1 MVSNKKSHSKNTGK
15 TCTVLLAALML
26 CGSMVQTAGAAPGLK
41 IVNTA
46 APGNVGTEVVTESTG
61 RIVQTFNEDAAL
73 KANSADGTLQLTM
86 QAAIELA
93 MQNSPDIKSAALD
106 KENAELSRSTQ
117 QQAYAQSLVDGVKG
131 STYAVDANMYTIK
144 VKDAQEKAA
153 ENTYELTK
161 ETVRVGVEQLYWN
174 IMLKKDAI
182 EADKI
187 ALEYAEQQYKSMQIR
202 QNVGMMTST
211 AVSQYKM
218 AVESALAT
226 LTKDEGALKTA
237 IDSLKKQ
244 IGASVDAELVLVDDV
259 PMITPIKIDNIESYA
274 DKMVAKA
281 PTMQIYDDNI
291 EASEYGEKAQR
302 LSLLSSIM
310 TGVTYSQADMERQY
324 EISTENVKL
333 KKNTAARTLRDTV
346 RSLYYDAITMEANYD
361 TVVQAMTTAAEAL
374 RIKQQMFEIGMATQL
389 EVLEAQKNCVSAE
402 TQYRQVL
409 IGHAIDALKLE
420 HPWC

>member
-1 MVSNKKSHSKNTGK
+1 MFSNKKSHSTKAGK

-26 CGSMVQTAGAAPGLK
+26 FGSMAQTAGATPGLK

-46 APGNVGTEVVTESTG
+46 APGNVGTEVVTEVTNKTM
-61 RIVQTFNEDAAL
+61 RTVNKDAAL
-73 KANSADGTLQLTM
+73 KANNVDGTLHLTL
-86 QAAIELA
+86 QEAIDLA
-93 MQNSPDIKSAALD
+93 MQNSPDIKSAELD

-117 QQAYAQSLVDGVKG
+117 QQAYAQSLVDGAKG
-131 STYAVDANMYTIK
+131 STYAVDASLYGIK

-153 ENTYELTK
+153 QDTYELTK
-161 ETVRVGVEQLYWN
+161 ESVRVGVEQLYWN
-174 IMLKKDAI
+174 ILLKKDAVA
-182 EADKI
+182 ADKI
-187 ALEYAEQQYKSMQIR
+187 ALEYAEQQYKSMQVR

-211 AVSQYKM
+211 ALSQYKTTL
-218 AVESALAT
+218 ESAIAT
-226 LTKDEGALKTA
+226 LTKDEGGLKTA

-244 IGASVDAELVLVDDV
+244 IGASVDVEIVLTDEA
-259 PMITPIKIDNIESYA
+259 PLITPIKIDNIESYA
-274 DKMVAKA
+274 DRMVKKA
-281 PTMQIYDDNI
+281 PTMQIYDYNI
-291 EASEYGEKAQR
+291 EAAEYGEKAQK
-302 LSLLSSIM
+302 LGLLSGIM
-310 TGVTYSQADMERQY
+310 TGVTYSQADTERQY

-346 RSLYYDAITMEANYD
+346 RSLYYDAIAMEANYD

-374 RIKQQMFEIGMATQL
+374 KIKQQMFEIGMATQL

-402 TQYRQVL
+402 TQYRQIL